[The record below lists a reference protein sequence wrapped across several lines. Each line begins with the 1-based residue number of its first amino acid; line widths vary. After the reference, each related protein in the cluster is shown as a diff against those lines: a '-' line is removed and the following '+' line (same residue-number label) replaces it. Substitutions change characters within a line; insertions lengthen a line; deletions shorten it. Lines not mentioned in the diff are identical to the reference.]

1 MANSI
6 LGGKQ
11 HQQVAFDANL
21 ANQFKQFQQTFNG
34 DPKSIVDQMVRSGR
48 ISPQQ
53 LNQAIAA
60 AKQLN
65 GAFRLV

>member
-6 LGGKQ
+6 LGNQQ
-11 HQQVAFDANL
+11 HPQIAFDANL
-21 ANQFKQFQQTFNG
+21 ASQFKQFQQTFQG
-34 DPKSIVDQMVRSGR
+34 DPKSIVDQMVRSGKV
-48 ISPQQ
+48 SPQQ

>member
-6 LGGKQ
+6 LGNKQ

-21 ANQFKQFQQTFNG
+21 ANQFKQFQQTFQG
-34 DPKSIVDQMVRSGR
+34 DPRALVDQMVQSGK

-65 GAFRLV
+65 GDFRLV

>member
-6 LGGKQ
+6 LGSKQ

-21 ANQFKQFQQTFNG
+21 ANQFKQFQQTFQG
-34 DPKSIVDQMVRSGR
+34 DPRAMIDQMVQSGK